1 MLSQPAHLPQLPR
14 ELAHRSDDG
23 LEVVLLWDP
32 TDGGATVIV
41 ADTRTGATLELALG
55 ETDDALDAF
64 YHPFSYA
71 EAPRPERR
79 EAGPDRRVPADEA
92 WVRLRREGRRSPL

>member
-1 MLSQPAHLPQLPR
+1 MLSQPADLPHLPR

-32 TDGGATVIV
+32 TEGGATVVV
-41 ADTRTGATLELALG
+41 ADTRTGDSLELPLG
-55 ETDDALDAF
+55 EDDDALDAF

-71 EAPRPERR
+71 APRRVARR
-79 EAGPDRRVPADEA
+79 TPAGEPL
-92 WVRLRREGRRSPL
+92 VRLRREGRRSPL

>member
-1 MLSQPAHLPQLPR
+1 MLSQPALLPQLPR

-32 TDGGATVIV
+32 AEGGATVIV
-41 ADTRTGATLELALG
+41 ADTRTGATLELAIG
-55 ETDDALDAF
+55 ESDDALDVF

-71 EAPRPERR
+71 EPPRAAPP
-79 EAGPDRRVPADEA
+79 VPAEKPWA
-92 WVRLRREGRRSPL
+92 QLRREGRRSPL

>member
-1 MLSQPAHLPQLPR
+1 MLSQPALPHLPR

-32 TDGGATVIV
+32 TEGGATVIV

-71 EAPRPERR
+71 EPLRAEGR
-79 EAGPDRRVPADEA
+79 APADEV
-92 WVRLRREGRRSPL
+92 WVRFRREGRRSPL